1 MCQSAN
7 QTKKDTQSILV
18 TGATGYVGW
27 QLVKALVYS
36 PYYVRCMVRRPDE
49 LRRRVSDTTTVVQ
62 GDMLNRPSLDAA
74 LQGIHTAFYLIHSMA
89 CAGNFIEQ
97 DRNAA
102 QNFAAAA
109 KAAGVQRIIYLGGLG
124 GDQELSP
131 HLASRQE
138 VGKILRDS
146 GILTLEFRASI
157 IIGSGSLSFEMI
169 RTLVEKLPIMI
180 TPRWVQ
186 TLAQPIAIED
196 VIAYLVEAIK
206 IPLPESQIFEIGGP
220 DQVSYQRIMKEYARQ
235 RDLDRLMIPVPVL
248 TPYLSSLWL
257 GLVTPL
263 YVQIGRTLIESIK
276 NPTVVHDCKANTYFS
291 IQPRSVNDAIRQA
304 LNAEDQ
310 ECIHFR
316 AGEKTSAVSTTV
328 KQETYCQG
336 SRIFDMYSI
345 MVSDTPEQAFKP
357 IRNIG
362 GKVGWYYANWLWQFR
377 GLIDN
382 LLGGVGLRRSRRNPE
397 NIQSGDVVDCFCV
410 EFYEPNRLLRLRA
423 EMKLPGRAWLQFEVV
438 PYTQDSII
446 YQTAIFDP
454 HGLTGRLYW
463 FSLFPIHRFL
473 FKRMLKHLVK
483 NIGNHP
489 VNHCN
494 SRR

>member
-1 MCQSAN
+1 VQASKN
-7 QTKKDTQSILV
+7 QKLILL
-18 TGATGYVGW
+18 TGATGYVGS
-27 QLVKALVYS
+27 QLMKALMSSRYRIRCLARKPKVLYS
-36 PYYVRCMVRRPDE
+36 RAPDIT
-49 LRRRVSDTTTVVQ
+49 DIVQ
-62 GDMLNRPSLDAA
+62 GDVLNRPSLDVA
-74 LQGIHTAFYLIHSMA
+74 LKGIHTAFYLIHSMA
-89 CAGNFIEQ
+89 SNGDFAEI
-97 DRNAA
+97 DSKAA
-102 QNFAAAA
+102 ENFAGAA
-109 KAAGVQRIIYLGGLG
+109 KEAGVKRIIYLGGLG
-124 GDQELSP
+124 GEGELSP

-196 VIAYLVEAIK
+196 IIAYLAEAIE
-206 IPLPESQIFEIGGP
+206 IPLPESHIFEIGGP
-220 DQVSYQRIMKEYARQ
+220 DQVSYQEIMKEYARQ
-235 RDLDRLMIPVPVL
+235 RDLGRLMIPVPVL

-276 NPTVVHDCKANTYFS
+276 NPTVVHDCKAKTYFS
-291 IQPRSVNDAIRQA
+291 VQPRSIGDAIRQA
-304 LNAEDQ
+304 LNVEDQ
-310 ECIHFR
+310 EFIHFR
-316 AGEKTSAVSTTV
+316 AEEKTSAVSTTV

-357 IRNIG
+357 IRRIG
-362 GKVGWYYANWLWQFR
+362 GKIGWYYANWLWQFR
-377 GLIDN
+377 GLIDK
-382 LLGGVGLRRSRRNPE
+382 LLGGVGLRRSRRDSDHMQP
-397 NIQSGDVVDCFCV
+397 GDVVDFWRV
-410 EFYEPNRLLRLRA
+410 ESYEPNRLLRLRA

-438 PYTQDSII
+438 PHTQGSII

-454 HGLTGRLYW
+454 HGLAGRLYW
-463 FSLFPIHRFL
+463 FGLYPIHRFL

-489 VNHCN
+489 LN
-494 SRR
+494 S